1 MPPTFIV
8 PPDDAYHFDDD
19 AANDP
24 IDFIENLLVHT
35 DGVHAGKPFL
45 LAAIQKTIIRDIYG
59 WKDAHNLRRFSKV
72 YWEGPIGCGKSP
84 ILAAL
89 GIYESVAGGEP
100 GAALFSVASNFK
112 QARIVFDCA
121 KKMILASDQLSQR
134 LVTLDKEIRYAPTGS
149 VWRIISGK
157 TKIAGASP
165 SMVLADEIHEW
176 GSYRDTFDSLV
187 SRMSK
192 RAQPLLI
199 CATNSGT
206 SKQSLCWSLRDEA
219 IAVLEGKSKDKSLY
233 PIIWTAP
240 KELPIGDPQTWR
252 TANPLLGI
260 TISEE
265 KVREKYE
272 LAVGSPSKEADFRRL
287 MLSQWQQSS
296 NRWLNI
302 DAWNSC
308 IGNIDPNITKE
319 LPLYVGFDGSKVD
332 DLISITYIW
341 ASESMFYV
349 AWHHYITAERAKEYI
364 TKDAI
369 PYDEWEQR
377 KDITIVDQPTFT
389 PQFKRQL
396 ADKIVAMSKTQK
408 LKGVFYDRAYSD
420 HFINQLETA
429 SPKVLCV
436 GVPQGWS
443 LTVGCNELERRIKEK
458 SITIQDN
465 HVAHFCAE
473 NVEVT
478 PMDRLGNYWPI
489 KPYANTVTGY
499 AGRKAMK
506 IDAISSLVSALT
518 EARKCNYSKPKA
530 NAKVI
535 LMDIL

>member
-8 PPDDAYHFDDD
+8 PPDDAYHFDED
-19 AANDP
+19 AADDP

-59 WKDAHNLRRFSKV
+59 WQDEHGLRRFSKV

-89 GIYESVAGGEP
+89 GIYELVAGGEP

-121 KKMILASDQLSQR
+121 KKMIMASDQLSAR

-165 SMVLADEIHEW
+165 SFCAADEIHEW

-187 SRMSK
+187 SRMAK
-192 RAQPLLI
+192 RAQPILI

-206 SKQSLCWSLRDEA
+206 SKQSLWWSLREEA
-219 IAVLEGKSKDKSLY
+219 VAVLEGRSKDKSLY
-233 PIIWTAP
+233 PIIWAAP
-240 KELPIGDPQTWR
+240 KELPIGDPKTWKI
-252 TANPLLGI
+252 ANPLLGI

-265 KVREKYE
+265 KIAEKYNE
-272 LAVGSPSKEADFRRL
+272 AVGSPSKEADFRRL
-287 MLSQWQQSS
+287 MLSQPQQSS

-302 DAWNSC
+302 DTWKSC
-308 IGNIDPNITKE
+308 IGTIDPNIIKD
-319 LPLYVGFDGSKVD
+319 LPLYVGVDLSESD
-332 DLISITYIW
+332 DLICITYIW

-349 AWHHYITAERAKEYI
+349 TFDIYIPSFRATEYI
-364 TKDAI
+364 TKDAL

-377 KDITIVDQPTFT
+377 GDITMVDTTIFDAP
-389 PQFKRQL
+389 FKRRL
-396 ADKIVAMSKTQK
+396 ADKVIAMSKTHK
-408 LKGVFYDRAYSD
+408 LKGVFYDRYRSD
-420 HFINQLETA
+420 DFINHLESA
-429 SPKVLCV
+429 SPKILCV
-436 GVPQGWS
+436 GIGQGWGVT
-443 LTVGCNELERRIKEK
+443 LGCRELDARLKNK
-458 SITIQDN
+458 SITITDN

-478 PMDRLGNYWPI
+478 PMDRLGNYWPL

-530 NAKVI
+530 SAKVV